1 MIPEFIGRL
10 PVMVTLDQLDRD
22 ALIQILTK
30 PKNALTKQYEK
41 ILSLDGVELTF
52 TEDALEEIADEAL
65 QRKTG
70 ARGLRAIIEKV
81 MKRVMFEVP
90 SMPEAT
96 FTHHYFNW
104 ITRNKM
110 HKGKR
115 DKSNGN
121 KSWNYH

>member
-1 MIPEFIGRL
+1 M
-10 PVMVTLDQLDRD
+10 
-22 ALIQILTK
+22 TK

-90 SMPEAT
+90 SMPEVT
-96 FTHHYFNW
+96 KCIVNRESVLSTGEPILKNEGRPRQSRLNRKFEETHFCVG
-104 ITRNKM
+104 M
-110 HKGKR
+110 
-115 DKSNGN
+115 SFF
-121 KSWNYH
+121 S